1 MKRSGE
7 DDLWMPKRPFKTPN
21 AARSIHCGR
30 SFSAVLGHDGQVFT
44 WGSNLNGQLGL
55 GRSVAESN
63 RPMRVQ
69 WAPGFGTTRASKPG
83 ANSADLNQGIR
94 VMVQMADGS
103 SGAGS
108 LGRVVKRRSSD
119 GKYQIECDD
128 GSKLDGVPRESL
140 FPAESLRLKQ
150 LALGAR
156 HCVGI
161 TGSHAVVAWGW
172 YVCLRGGGMGA
183 RGVGDGVVPT
193 NRPSPFFPPPPWS
206 PQTLTPRP
214 LPLAP
219 HPSPLDPRPNAHPT
233 PLNPRSPLL
242 PRPSP
247 LAPRPSALTTAAT
260 RTGRSVQTRVW
271 V

>member
-1 MKRSGE
+1 M

-55 GRSVAESN
+55 GRSIAASSK
-63 RPMRVQ
+63 PMRVQ
-69 WAPGFGTTRASKPG
+69 WAPGVGMNRPNKSGT
-83 ANSADLNQGIR
+83 NLNQGIR
-94 VMVQMADGS
+94 VLVQMTMTDGS

-108 LGRVVKRRSSD
+108 LGRVLGSLGRVLKRRASD
-119 GKYQIECDD
+119 GRYQIECDD
-128 GSKLDGVPRESL
+128 GTKLDGVDRERL

-172 YVCLRGGGMGA
+172 YVYAVWGGARRGG
-183 RGVGDGVVPT
+183 VGWVG
-193 NRPSPFFPPPPWS
+193 
-206 PQTLTPRP
+206 
-214 LPLAP
+214 
-219 HPSPLDPRPNAHPT
+219 
-233 PLNPRSPLL
+233 
-242 PRPSP
+242 
-247 LAPRPSALTTAAT
+247 
-260 RTGRSVQTRVW
+260 GRVW
-271 V
+271 